1 MSECTIC
8 PHKCKIDRN
17 ENFGRCRAGNKI
29 EIGGVSLHKFE
40 EPCISGKNGSGTI
53 FFSKCNLNCV
63 FCQNYEISN
72 LGNGKKIEIEELV
85 DIMIKQQEKGA
96 ENINL
101 VSPTIYADK
110 IKEAIK
116 IAKRKRIKYTN
127 NI

>member
-1 MSECTIC
+1 MIGRT
-8 PHKCKIDRN
+8 K
-17 ENFGRCRAGNKI
+17 NFGRCKAGNKI

-40 EPCISGKNGSGTI
+40 EPCISGENGSGTI

-72 LGNGKKIEIEELV
+72 LGNGREIEVEELA
-85 DIMIKQQEKGA
+85 DIMLKQQENKA

-101 VSPTIYADK
+101 VSPTIYANK
-110 IKEAIK
+110 IIEAIK
-116 IAKRKRIKYTN
+116 IAKQKRFKYTN